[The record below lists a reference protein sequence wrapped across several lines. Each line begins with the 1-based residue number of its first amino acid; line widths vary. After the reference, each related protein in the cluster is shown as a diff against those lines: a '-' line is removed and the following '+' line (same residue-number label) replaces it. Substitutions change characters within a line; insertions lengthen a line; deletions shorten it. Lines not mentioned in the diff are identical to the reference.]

1 MLICRNACNHDT
13 HLKYSDIA
21 FVIGYFTGL
30 SDRRTNDDE
39 RRTREGRREGRG
51 EDERR
56 KRGGRMEDEQKARG
70 VRGLILSGHAN
81 EAGAFSQ

>member
-1 MLICRNACNHDT
+1 MLICKNDCNHDT
-13 HLKYSDIA
+13 HFKYSVTA
-21 FVIGYFTGL
+21 FVLGYFTGL
-30 SDRRTNDDE
+30 SDRRTNNDE

-51 EDERR
+51 EDE
-56 KRGGRMEDEQKARG
+56 EKARG